1 MNDAQ
6 RLRQRMEQDA
16 YELQRLEAREQPT
29 HNISHF
35 SKQHNEVPMRKE
47 PEEPDYESSSDEE
60 APAEKSAFES
70 ILPAVAI
77 GGAGAVIGYRNRKGI
92 SKVKKGIKK
101 GVSAV
106 GRGIKTGAT
115 KIGRAIGRRIKL

>member
-16 YELQRLEAREQPT
+16 YELKRLEDRENR
-29 HNISHF
+29 HHIGHF
-35 SKQHNEVPMRKE
+35 SRQHNEVPRMG
-47 PEEPDYESSSDEE
+47 EEYESSSDEE
-60 APAEKSAFES
+60 EAPAEKSGFES

-92 SKVKKGIKK
+92 SKVKKGIKA
-101 GVSAV
+101 GVKAV
-106 GRGIKTGAT
+106 VKKIKMRF
-115 KIGRAIGRRIKL
+115 K